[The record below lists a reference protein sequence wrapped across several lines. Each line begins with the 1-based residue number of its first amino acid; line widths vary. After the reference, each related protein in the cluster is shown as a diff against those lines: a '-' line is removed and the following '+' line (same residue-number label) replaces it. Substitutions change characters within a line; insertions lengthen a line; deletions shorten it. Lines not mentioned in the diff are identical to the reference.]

1 MNEGFY
7 RWRSGQNGCHEA
19 QYEFGDGKVPYSPLS
34 ECPRCDLMSDLNPP
48 ADDGSGVPDVELRD
62 ARLAAFLAWLVPG
75 LGHLYQGRT
84 GKGLLFMIAILGTFA
99 YGMYLGDGRVVYA
112 STTNPIGDFTA
123 FKDRWHYACQLGIGL
138 PALPAYVQAW
148 RVESGKPPL
157 DFFGDNFERPPY
169 NRPLAEELFPERPA
183 ADISR
188 DYFQSA
194 DQLENVVMHGTERE
208 KWHHDL
214 HFFFELGTVYT
225 MIAGLMNV
233 LAICD
238 ARWGPLASLP
248 PQEDPS
254 KPKK

>member
-1 MNEGFY
+1 
-7 RWRSGQNGCHEA
+7 
-19 QYEFGDGKVPYSPLS
+19 
-34 ECPRCDLMSDLNPP
+34 
-48 ADDGSGVPDVELRD
+48 
-62 ARLAAFLAWLVPG
+62 
-75 LGHLYQGRT
+75 
-84 GKGLLFMIAILGTFA
+84 MIAILGTFA

-112 STTNPIGDFTA
+112 STTNPIGDFAA

-148 RVESGKPPL
+148 RVKSGKAPL

-169 NRPLAEELFPERPA
+169 TRYMAEELFPEKSRVE
-183 ADISR
+183 ISR
-188 DYFQSA
+188 DYFQST
-194 DQLENVVMHGTERE
+194 DQSENVVMHGTERE

-238 ARWGPLASLP
+238 ARWGPLVVLP
-248 PQEDPS
+248 HEHA
-254 KPKK
+254 KT